1 MERARAAG
9 DVGVRAN
16 LAAKLCSTAE
26 KEKQVKRVLPLV
38 LVLILAVACTADK
51 PHLSVNGRMS
61 RLRLEITNPS
71 DGDWQTVTMTI
82 RTKAGGTAFRK
93 VLDRI
98 KTKETITLDLVDFSD
113 DDGNRF
119 SPLTQHV
126 DHVTIDAYAD
136 GREAS
141 AILRNGN

>member
-1 MERARAAG
+1 
-9 DVGVRAN
+9 
-16 LAAKLCSTAE
+16 
-26 KEKQVKRVLPLV
+26 VL
-38 LVLILAVACTADK
+38 LILAIACGSAADK
-51 PHLSVNGRMS
+51 PHLSVNGGMS
-61 RLRLEITNPS
+61 RIQLQITNPT
-71 DGDWQTVTMTI
+71 DGDWQTVTMTV

-93 VLDRI
+93 TLERI
-98 KTKETITLDLVDFSD
+98 KAKETVTLDLVDFSD